1 MIFEYQ
7 INLNNRSLVPRFSS
21 WNIKEL
27 ELENLIVSFN
37 QNSEL
42 SLLDE
47 NIFNEP
53 LLFIRNQPKI
63 FFNTIINSLKLIL
76 IIKMNF
82 SLLTVTAII
91 GLFLTTTMLVFTIN

>member
-27 ELENLIVSFN
+27 ELENLIVGFN

-53 LLFIRNQPKI
+53 LLFIRNQPKTKHNKGLI
-63 FFNTIINSLKLIL
+63 F
-76 IIKMNF
+76 
-82 SLLTVTAII
+82 
-91 GLFLTTTMLVFTIN
+91 